1 MPGDRAVS
9 GYRAAVAVELRL
21 RGLEYADIAAEL
33 GYASKSGA
41 WMAVSRALK
50 ARQVKGADVLVGKQL
65 VDLDIMQERLWPR
78 ASAGDVAAVGACV
91 RVIEQRCR
99 VLEMVSGGQ
108 D

>member
-50 ARQVKGADVLVGKQL
+50 ARRVKGADALLGKQL
-65 VDLDIMQERLWPR
+65 VDLDIMHERLWPR
-78 ASAGDVAAVGACV
+78 AAAGDVAAVGACV

-99 VLEMVSGGQ
+99 VLEMVSS
-108 D
+108 DS